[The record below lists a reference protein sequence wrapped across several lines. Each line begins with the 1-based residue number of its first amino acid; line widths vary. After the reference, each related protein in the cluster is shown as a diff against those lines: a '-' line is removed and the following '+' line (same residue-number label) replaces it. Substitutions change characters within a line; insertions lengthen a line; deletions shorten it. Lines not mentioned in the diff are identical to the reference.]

1 MYTDYESLYYN
12 SLYHSGVKGMK
23 WGVRKRAAEY
33 AKSIG
38 QQLGYGGVAAIAG
51 KNIKRTFFGGSGQ
64 LSGVI
69 AGRIKANDTRYEMN
83 YKIKKNK
90 KLTNKEK
97 AEYYK
102 INNRSNKIAKGVIT
116 AAMYRKQIV
125 VGAKLAKN
133 LIKIAALNYIEYK
146 NKTPKAVKDLHI
158 ERIVQMALPP
168 AR

>member
-12 SLYHSGVKGMK
+12 SLYHSGVKGMI

-33 AKSIG
+33 
-38 QQLGYGGVAAIAG
+38 
-51 KNIKRTFFGGSGQ
+51 
-64 LSGVI
+64 
-69 AGRIKANDTRYEMN
+69 
-83 YKIKKNK
+83 
-90 KLTNKEK
+90 
-97 AEYYK
+97 
-102 INNRSNKIAKGVIT
+102 
-116 AAMYRKQIV
+116 RKQIA

-133 LIKIAALNYIEYK
+133 LIKIAALNYVEYK

>member
-23 WGVRKRAAEY
+23 LGVRKRAAEY

-38 QQLGYGGVAAIAG
+38 QQLGYG
-51 KNIKRTFFGGSGQ
+51 
-64 LSGVI
+64 
-69 AGRIKANDTRYEMN
+69 
-83 YKIKKNK
+83 
-90 KLTNKEK
+90 
-97 AEYYK
+97 
-102 INNRSNKIAKGVIT
+102 
-116 AAMYRKQIV
+116 
-125 VGAKLAKN
+125 GAKLAKN

-158 ERIVQMALPP
+158 ERITQMALPP